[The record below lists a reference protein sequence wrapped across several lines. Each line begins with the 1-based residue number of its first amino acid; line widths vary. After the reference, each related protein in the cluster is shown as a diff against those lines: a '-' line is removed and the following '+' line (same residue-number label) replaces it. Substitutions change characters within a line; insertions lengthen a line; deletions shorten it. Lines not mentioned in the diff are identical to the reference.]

1 MKTRVHQGGFTV
13 IELIVVITI
22 LGILATFA
30 VPRFAALERE
40 ARAEAAQALA
50 DALRSNAALAHA
62 LWLAESQPSTV
73 DVEGATIDLVDGYPS
88 LATIDDTLQDLSGF
102 TYDAATGV
110 FTKVGIK
117 ANCTVTYALPA
128 FSGAA
133 PTIAVAL
140 TGC

>member
-1 MKTRVHQGGFTV
+1 MKSRLHQGGFTV

-40 ARAEAAQALA
+40 ARAESAQTLA
-50 DALRSNAALAHA
+50 DSLRSRAALSHA
-62 LWLAESQPSTV
+62 LWLAENEPSTV
-73 DVEGATIDLVDGYPS
+73 DMDGAPIEFVNGYPS

-102 TYDAATGV
+102 TYDGATGV